1 MNSHKSVSKMNNQ
14 KGGEMFIYCLD
25 LCCNI
30 SSHGGINFFDHIT
43 EAVKIHIFQ
52 CMGHYLICMIRMN
65 RSGLCI
71 NDNRSVCTHRLSA
84 KQHFCWKTSSAQ
96 LDSGIIRSGK
106 IICNDQVSF
115 FQPFHLTFINVTN
128 LNILYNKFIEIERQ
142 KRVEYKTKEKKI

>member
-1 MNSHKSVSKMNNQ
+1 
-14 KGGEMFIYCLD
+14 MFIYCLD

-30 SSHGGINFFDHIT
+30 SSHGGINFFDHIA

-52 CMGHYLICMIRMN
+52 RMGHYLICMIRMN

-71 NDNRSVCTHRLSA
+71 NDNGSVCPHRFSA

-96 LDSGIIRSGK
+96 LDSGIISSGK

-115 FQPFHLTFINVTN
+115 FQPFHRLSNCSF
-128 LNILYNKFIEIERQ
+128 LKHFCESSYFF
-142 KRVEYKTKEKKI
+142 